1 MDINQQYDLI
11 RMSLLAHGLTTEKA
25 DALIEASVIPDLIAK
40 NPGLFLALP
49 PQFWQDRLLKHDYF
63 RSEISE
69 IVLTK

>member
-11 RMSLLAHGLTTEKA
+11 RLSLLEHGLSDEKT
-25 DALIEASVIPDLIAK
+25 DSLIEASVIPDLIAK

-49 PQFWQDRLLKHDYF
+49 PGFWRDRLLKRGYF
-63 RSEISE
+63 HSEISE